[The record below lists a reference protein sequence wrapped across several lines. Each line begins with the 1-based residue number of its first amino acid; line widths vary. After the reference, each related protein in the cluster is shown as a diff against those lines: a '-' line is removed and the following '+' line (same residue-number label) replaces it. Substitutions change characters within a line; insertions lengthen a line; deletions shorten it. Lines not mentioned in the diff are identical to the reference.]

1 MTSFNTLSKK
11 ARIAAVGHAKRTEK
25 RSNKLLYD
33 VRNDKEL
40 GELLIKAWEKNRK
53 VKLPVGAYL
62 YDLWEPVDNC
72 YVGGCTY
79 LIVNAKGEILNADEW
94 LHEHPINEW
103 RDEIQVWLGLKE
115 PKPVKKTAVKKTA
128 KKTKIR

>member
-1 MTSFNTLSKK
+1 MNGFNTLPKTT
-11 ARIAAVGHAKRTEK
+11 RNAAVGHAKRTEK

-33 VRNDKEL
+33 VRNDEEL
-40 GELLIKAWEKNRK
+40 AELLIKAWDKNRK

-62 YDLWEPVDNC
+62 YDLSEPVDNC
-72 YVGGCTY
+72 YVGDCTY

-103 RDEIQVWLGLKE
+103 SDEVQVWLGLKE
-115 PKPVKKTAVKKTA
+115 PKPTKKPI
-128 KKTKIR
+128 KKTKTR

>member
-1 MTSFNTLSKK
+1 VKGFNTLSKK
-11 ARIAAVGHAKRTEK
+11 VRNTAVGHAKRTEK

-33 VRNDKEL
+33 VRNDREL
-40 GELLIKAWEKNRK
+40 AELLIDAWDKGLR

-62 YDLWEPVDNC
+62 YELCEPVDNC

-79 LIVNAKGEILNADEW
+79 FIVNAKGQIINAEDDW
-94 LHEHPINEW
+94 LHEHPIREW

-115 PKPVKKTAVKKTA
+115 TKPVKKPT
-128 KKTKIR
+128 KKTKTR

>member
-115 PKPVKKTAVKKTA
+115 PKPVKKTATKK
-128 KKTKIR
+128 KKK

>member
-11 ARIAAVGHAKRTEK
+11 ARTAAVGHAKRTEK

-40 GELLIKAWEKNRK
+40 GELLINAWDKNRK

-62 YDLWEPVDNC
+62 YEEWEPVDNC

-79 LIVNAKGEILNADEW
+79 LIVNAKGEILNAKDEW

-103 RDEIQVWLGLKE
+103 SHEVQVWLGLKE
-115 PKPVKKTAVKKTA
+115 PKPTKKKG
-128 KKTKIR
+128 KTKK